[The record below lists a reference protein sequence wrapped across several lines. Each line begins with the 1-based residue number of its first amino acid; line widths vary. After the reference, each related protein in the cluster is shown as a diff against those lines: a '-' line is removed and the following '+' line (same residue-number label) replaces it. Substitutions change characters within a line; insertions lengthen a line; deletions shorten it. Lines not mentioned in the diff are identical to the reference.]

1 MVEIKHDILEKRQ
14 TVRSRLGFC
23 VDNIADIRA
32 KIVKNKDKLGDK
44 VGQIN
49 SILRKVSELNTSIP
63 D

>member
-1 MVEIKHDILEKRQ
+1 MSDIYL
-14 TVRSRLGFC
+14 LLIC
-23 VDNIADIRA
+23 DNIADIRA